1 MEEKSQIQPESN
13 DRKEVYVII
22 AVGVIIIA
30 CICCL
35 LSVAGYALYQ
45 DLPTNFFP
53 QGSTIETV
61 ADTPAPVVQQEAFN
75 ESFNS
80 NRNGWTEGFYEDE
93 YGTIDYTING
103 IYQWVVVAEQGVN
116 QKSWATD
123 APVVEGFT
131 TTVDATHASGAENAS
146 YGLLFRVV
154 DAENLYYFCI
164 SDVGYYYAGLL
175 ENGVWTTLI
184 DWTETTTVN
193 VNSPNTLKVVGDG
206 DQFTFYVNGTEV
218 DSLRDSTHQSGSAGL
233 AIELY
238 DAGDQSTFE
247 FDNFTIE
254 GP

>member
-1 MEEKSQIQPESN
+1 MEEKPQIQPEAN
-13 DRKEVYVII
+13 DRKEIYVII

-35 LSVAGYALYQ
+35 LAVAGYALYQ
-45 DLPTNFFP
+45 DIPTNIFP
-53 QGSTIETV
+53 QGSTKVNV
-61 ADTPAPVVQQEAFN
+61 ADTPVPVAQNNEFN

-93 YGTIDYTING
+93 YGTVDYTISG
-103 IYQWVVVAEQGVN
+103 TYLWDVVAEQGVN

-123 APVVEGFT
+123 APFVEDFT
-131 TTVDATHASGAENAS
+131 TTVDATHVSGAENAS
-146 YGLLFRVV
+146 YGIIFRVV

-164 SDVGYYYAGLL
+164 SDVGFYYAGLL

-184 DWTETTTVN
+184 DWTETTTIN
-193 VNSPNTLKVVGDG
+193 VNSSNTLKVVGAG
-206 DQFTFYVNGTEV
+206 DQFTFYVNGTEL
-218 DSLRDSTHQSGSAGL
+218 DSLRDSTHPSGTAGL

-238 DAGDQSTFE
+238 DTGDQSTFE

-254 GP
+254 TP

>member
-1 MEEKSQIQPESN
+1 MEEKSQTQPEAN
-13 DRKEVYVII
+13 DRKEIYVII

-35 LSVAGYALYQ
+35 LAVAGYALYQ
-45 DLPTNFFP
+45 DIPTNLFP
-53 QGSTIETV
+53 QGSTKVNV
-61 ADTPAPVVQQEAFN
+61 ADTPAPSVQDGKFN
-75 ESFNS
+75 ETFNS

-93 YGTIDYTING
+93 YGTIDYTINET
-103 IYQWVVVAEQGVN
+103 YFWDVVAQQGVN

-123 APVVEGFT
+123 APVVEDFT
-131 TTVDATHASGAENAS
+131 STIDATHVSGAENAS
-146 YGLLFRVV
+146 YGLIFRVV

-184 DWTETTTVN
+184 DWTETATVN
-193 VNSPNTLKVVGDG
+193 VNSSNTLKVVGNG

-218 DSLRDSTHQSGSAGL
+218 GSLRDSTHPSGTAGL

-254 GP
+254 SP

>member
-1 MEEKSQIQPESN
+1 MEEKPQTQPEAN
-13 DRKEVYVII
+13 DRKEISIII

-35 LSVAGYALYQ
+35 LVVAGYALYQ
-45 DLPTNFFP
+45 DIPTNPFP
-53 QGSTIETV
+53 QGSTQVNV
-61 ADTPAPVVQQEAFN
+61 ADTPVPDVQDNTFS

-80 NRNGWTEGFYEDE
+80 NRNGWTEGFYDDE
-93 YGTIDYTING
+93 YGTIDYTISG
-103 IYQWVVVAEQGVN
+103 TYLWDVVAKQGVN

-123 APVVEGFT
+123 APFVEDFT
-131 TTVDATHASGAENAS
+131 STVDATHVSGAENAS
-146 YGLLFRVV
+146 YGIIFRVV

-184 DWTETTTVN
+184 DWTETNTIN
-193 VNSPNTLKVVGDG
+193 VNSANTLKVVGNG
-206 DQFTFYVNGTEV
+206 DQFNFYVNGTEV
-218 DSLRDSTHQSGSAGL
+218 DSLRDSTHSSGTAGL

-254 GP
+254 SP

>member
-1 MEEKSQIQPESN
+1 MEENPQIQPESN
-13 DRKEVYVII
+13 DRKEIYVII

-35 LSVAGYALYQ
+35 LAVAGYALYQ
-45 DLPTNFFP
+45 DLPTNIFP
-53 QGSTIETV
+53 QESAVVSV
-61 ADTPAPVVQQEAFN
+61 AATPAPVIRKGAFA

-93 YGTIDYTING
+93 YGTIDYTVNG
-103 IYQWVVVAEQGVN
+103 TYLWTVVADQGVN

-123 APVVEGFT
+123 APVVEDFT
-131 TTVDATHASGAENAS
+131 AKVDVTHVSGSENAS
-146 YGLLFRVV
+146 YGLLFRLE

-164 SDVGYYYAGLL
+164 SDVGFYYAGLL
-175 ENGVWTTLI
+175 ENGVWITLI
-184 DWTETTTVN
+184 DWTETTTIN
-193 VNSPNTLKVVGDG
+193 VNSANTLKVVGNG
-206 DQFTFYVNGTEV
+206 NEFTFYINDTEV
-218 DSLRDSTHQSGSAGL
+218 DSLRDSTHSSGTAGL

-254 GP
+254 SP

>member
-1 MEEKSQIQPESN
+1 MEDNPQIQPEPN

-22 AVGVIIIA
+22 AVGVIFIA

-35 LSVAGYALYQ
+35 LAVAGYALYQ
-45 DLPTNFFP
+45 DLPTNLFP
-53 QGSTIETV
+53 PESTSV
-61 ADTPAPVVQQEAFN
+61 NAADTPSPAIQEEAFN
-75 ESFNS
+75 ESFNA

-103 IYQWVVVAEQGVN
+103 KYLWTVAADLGVN

-123 APVVEGFT
+123 APVVEDFT
-131 TTVDATHASGAENAS
+131 VKVDATHVSGAENAS
-146 YGLLFRVV
+146 YGLLFRLV

-164 SDVGYYYAGLL
+164 SDVGYYYVGLL

-193 VNSPNTLKVVGDG
+193 ANSSNTLKVVGKG
-206 DQFTFYVNGTEV
+206 SQFTFSVNGTEV
-218 DSLRDSTHQSGSAGL
+218 DSLNEGTHSSGTVGL

-238 DAGDQSTFE
+238 DAGDQSMFE
-247 FDNFTIE
+247 FDNFTME
-254 GP
+254 SP